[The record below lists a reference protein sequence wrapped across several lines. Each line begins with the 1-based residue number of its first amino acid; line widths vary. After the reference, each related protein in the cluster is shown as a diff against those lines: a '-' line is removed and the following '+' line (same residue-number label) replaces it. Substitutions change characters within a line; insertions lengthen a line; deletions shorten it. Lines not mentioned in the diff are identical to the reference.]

1 MKEVDEYRAWS
12 DGEALAPSQRT
23 SLGSNES
30 KALEPNGQM
39 AEPVINPNGRNND
52 AYPNRPRRYRRYAS
66 HVRSE

>member
-23 SLGSNES
+23 SLGSQI

-39 AEPVINPNGRNND
+39 AEPVINPDGRNND
-52 AYPNRPRRYRRYAS
+52 AYPNRHGRYRRYAS